1 MGNEFFDGLS
11 ETLTKTAKE
20 IGERAENFYEVQKL
34 RSRLSAEER
43 LIDKTMADMGNIVYR
58 KYSSGEVPEGELGAL
73 CENISQH
80 MQVIAGLKEK
90 LASMKGQKIC
100 PVCQRSMEQDAL
112 YCPYCGAAC
121 PASEPEKADRPV
133 ADAEEADGVKEEKE
147 PENPEET
154 VGESEVKAWSD
165 EKEEP

>member
-11 ETLTKTAKE
+11 ETLTKTARE
-20 IGERAENFYEVQKL
+20 ISERAENFYEVQKL

-43 LIDKTMADMGNIVYR
+43 LIDKTMTDMGNIVYR
-58 KYSSGEVPEGELGAL
+58 KYSNGEVMEGELGAL

-80 MQVIAGLKEK
+80 MQVIVGLKEK

-100 PVCQRSMEQDAL
+100 PFCQRSMEQDAL
-112 YCPYCGAAC
+112 YCPYCGASC
-121 PASEPEKADRPV
+121 PSPEPEEADGTV
-133 ADAEEADGVKEEKE
+133 VDAEEADGAQEEKK
-147 PENPEET
+147 PVDPEET

>member
-20 IGERAENFYEVQKL
+20 ISERAENFYEIQKL

-43 LIDKTMADMGNIVYR
+43 LIDKSMADMGNIVYR
-58 KYSSGEVPEGELGAL
+58 KYSSGEAVEGELGSL

-80 MQVIAGLKEK
+80 MQMVVGLKEK

-100 PVCQRSMEQDAL
+100 PSCQRSIDQDAL
-112 YCPYCGAAC
+112 YCPYCGTSC
-121 PASEPEKADRPV
+121 PSPEPEQA
-133 ADAEEADGVKEEKE
+133 AENVVDPWETEDE
-147 PENPEET
+147 EET
-154 VGESEVKAWSD
+154 VGEADAEAWSD
-165 EKEEP
+165 EKEEL